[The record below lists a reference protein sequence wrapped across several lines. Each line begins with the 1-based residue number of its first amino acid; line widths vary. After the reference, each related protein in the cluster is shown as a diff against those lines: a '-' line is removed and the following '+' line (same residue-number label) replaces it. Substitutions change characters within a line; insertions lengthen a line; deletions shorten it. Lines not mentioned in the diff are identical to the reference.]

1 MKIDANGRWWN
12 LEPLQC
18 LGSFCSLDRWWCKAD
33 LDIEIFADVYVNV
46 DCKEQ
51 NNWRWL
57 YDTFKTQV
65 ETSFKNIRTA
75 LDSQRLSFERSA
87 EENMS
92 FTSPTNPN
100 VLCDHMASTCAFL
113 HFHFQYIEVVRTV
126 ELKNKMFER
135 MCSLTT
141 TVLQFQHA
149 LSMHPVRLESVSEWT
164 NVSIFISAHVEV
176 CNLIYAL
183 KTRYNHL
190 CNVVES
196 IWRVLYSEYAVQQPW
211 EHLSEVVPLSDLFA
225 FTALGAR
232 TKKKRQFEGQWPFEL
247 TASHFAFRSDWLHVL
262 CNRNFC
268 HGKSHWGYQIQRWQ
282 RIASSSSEVIEFWS
296 TMWRKST
303 K

>member
-1 MKIDANGRWWN
+1 MKIDANGGWWN

-18 LGSFCSLDRWWCKAD
+18 LGSFAAWINDGAKPIWTVRYLP
-33 LDIEIFADVYVNV
+33 DVYVNV

-75 LDSQRLSFERSA
+75 FVSQGISFERSA
-87 EENMS
+87 GQNTS
-92 FTSPTNPN
+92 FTSAQNPN
-100 VLCDHMASTCAFL
+100 VLRDHMASTCAFL

-149 LSMHPVRLESVSEWT
+149 LRMHPVRLESVSEWT
-164 NVSIFISAHVEV
+164 NVSIFIGAHVEV

-183 KTRYNHL
+183 KTRYKHL

-196 IWRVLYSEYAVQQPW
+196 IWRVLYSEHAVQQPW
-211 EHLSEVVPLSDLFA
+211 EHLSVVPLSDLFA

-232 TKKKRQFEGQWPFEL
+232 TRKK
-247 TASHFAFRSDWLHVL
+247 A
-262 CNRNFC
+262 
-268 HGKSHWGYQIQRWQ
+268 I
-282 RIASSSSEVIEFWS
+282 
-296 TMWRKST
+296 
-303 K
+303 

>member
-1 MKIDANGRWWN
+1 MV
-12 LEPLQC
+12 
-18 LGSFCSLDRWWCKAD
+18 GSFAAWIRDGAQPIWTLRY
-33 LDIEIFADVYVNV
+33 LPDIYVNV

-75 LDSQRLSFERSA
+75 FDSRGLSFERSA

-92 FTSPTNPN
+92 FTSPKNPN

-113 HFHFQYIEVVRTV
+113 HLHFQYIEVVRTV

-149 LSMHPVRLESVSEWT
+149 LGMRPFRLESVSKWT
-164 NVSIFISAHVEV
+164 KVSIFIDAHGEV
-176 CNLIYAL
+176 CNFIYAL
-183 KTRYNHL
+183 KTTCKCL

-196 IWRVLYSEYAVQQPW
+196 IWNVLYYEHAVHKPW
-211 EHLSEVVPLSDLFA
+211 EHLSEVVPFSDLFA
-225 FTALGAR
+225 FTALGLA
-232 TKKKRQFEGQWPFEL
+232 
-247 TASHFAFRSDWLHVL
+247 
-262 CNRNFC
+262 
-268 HGKSHWGYQIQRWQ
+268 
-282 RIASSSSEVIEFWS
+282 
-296 TMWRKST
+296 
-303 K
+303 